1 VLKKIIKMIQVI
13 CRDDEKSQN
22 LIYVKN
28 TYLCEKSNNI
38 APRRQNYKN
47 TRKINLCEKH
57 LFMLKQIKSDAHG

>member
-1 VLKKIIKMIQVI
+1 MIQVI

-28 TYLCEKSNNI
+28 QTTLHRDDKITKTQEKF
-38 APRRQNYKN
+38 
-47 TRKINLCEKH
+47 NLCEKH